1 MGYRIYIR
9 SPVTRSLLIFFAAI
23 CIWPANGSTETDKVP
38 DEIINQAA
46 SAGKV
51 LVLVGLNVPWT
62 LEGTLTENE
71 VVTQRRA
78 IGSARNDLL
87 TQLSGTD
94 FRIVRVYDSI
104 PGIALEV
111 GNDALAVL
119 RRSNNVSNVLPDRP
133 ANPAVSPVEVE
144 RNSTKT
150 PSKDPPVNSGVVPN
164 ELFIEA
170 TKTGAVL
177 VLVGLKTPWS
187 PEGPLSKERVAA
199 QRGAIAAA
207 QNYLLTELGDTEYR
221 ITRRYRAIP
230 GIALEVGLEALKVLA
245 RSVAVTNVLR
255 DRPAISAR

>member
-1 MGYRIYIR
+1 MGYRINTR
-9 SPVTRSLLIFFAAI
+9 FPVLVFVAAF
-23 CIWPANGSTETDKVP
+23 CIWPAIASAETDKVP
-38 DEIINQAA
+38 DEIIEQAA

-62 LEGTLTENE
+62 MEGTLTDNE
-71 VVTQRRA
+71 IVNQRRS
-78 IGSARNDLL
+78 IGSAQNDLL

-94 FRIVRVYDSI
+94 FRVIRVYDSI

-111 GNDALAVL
+111 GNEALAVL
-119 RRSNNVSNVLPDRP
+119 RKSTSVSNVLPDRP
-133 ANPAVSPVEVE
+133 TNPALSPGEIE
-144 RNSTKT
+144 GTSTKG
-150 PSKDPPVNSGVVPN
+150 SGKDQPGNPGVVPI

-170 TKTGAVL
+170 MKSGAVL

-187 PEGPLSKERVAA
+187 PEGRLSKEMVAA

-207 QNYLLTELGDTEYR
+207 QNYLLTELGDTDYR

-230 GIALEVGLEALKVLA
+230 GIALEVGLDALKVLA
-245 RSVAVTNVLR
+245 RSVAVTNVLH

>member
-1 MGYRIYIR
+1 MGYRIYTR
-9 SPVTRSLLIFFAAI
+9 SPAKRLLLIIVAAI
-23 CIWPANGSTETDKVP
+23 CIWPAIASTTDKVP
-38 DEIINQAA
+38 DEIVNQAA

-62 LEGTLTENE
+62 MEGMLTENE
-71 VVTQRRA
+71 IVTQRRA
-78 IGSARNDLL
+78 IESAQNGLL
-87 TQLSGTD
+87 TQLSGTE

-119 RRSNNVSNVLPDRP
+119 RKSKTVSNVLPDRP
-133 ANPAVSPVEVE
+133 ANPAVSPGEIE
-144 RNSTKT
+144 GTSTKT
-150 PSKDPPVNSGVVPN
+150 PSKDPPVNPGVVPA

-170 TKTGAVL
+170 TNSGAVL

-187 PEGPLSKERVAA
+187 PEGPLSKEMVAA

-207 QNYLLTELGDTEYR
+207 QNYLLTELGNTEYR

-230 GIALEVGLEALKVLA
+230 GIALEVGLEALKILA

>member
-1 MGYRIYIR
+1 MGYRTYSR
-9 SPVTRSLLIFFAAI
+9 SGARRSLLVLVAAI
-23 CIWPANGSTETDKVP
+23 CIWPATVSSTDKVP
-38 DEIINQAA
+38 DEIVNQAA

-51 LVLVGLNVPWT
+51 LVLVGLNVPWNM
-62 LEGTLTENE
+62 EGALTENE
-71 VVTQRRA
+71 IVIQRRA
-78 IGSARNDLL
+78 IGSAQNDLL

-94 FRIVRVYDSI
+94 FRIVRVYDAI

-119 RRSNNVSNVLPDRP
+119 RQSNSVSNVLPDRP
-133 ANPAVSPVEVE
+133 INPAASPGEIE
-144 RNSTKT
+144 GTSTKT
-150 PSKDPPVNSGVVPN
+150 PAKAPPTNPGLVPT

-170 TKTGAVL
+170 MNSGSVL

-187 PEGPLSKERVAA
+187 PEGPLSKEMVAA

-230 GIALEVGLEALKVLA
+230 GIALEVGLDALNVLA
-245 RSVAVTNVLR
+245 GSVAVTNVLR

>member
-1 MGYRIYIR
+1 MGYRIYTR
-9 SPVTRSLLIFFAAI
+9 SPAKPLFLIIVAAI
-23 CIWPANGSTETDKVP
+23 CIWPAIASTTDKVP
-38 DEIINQAA
+38 DEIVNQAA

-62 LEGTLTENE
+62 MEGMLTENE
-71 VVTQRRA
+71 IVTQRRA
-78 IGSARNDLL
+78 IESAQNGLL
-87 TQLSGTD
+87 TQLSGTE

-119 RRSNNVSNVLPDRP
+119 RKSKNVSNVLPDRP
-133 ANPAVSPVEVE
+133 ANPAASPGEIE
-144 RNSTKT
+144 GTSTKT
-150 PSKDPPVNSGVVPN
+150 PSKDPPANPGVVPA

-170 TKTGAVL
+170 TNSGAVL

-187 PEGPLSKERVAA
+187 PEGPLSKEMVAA

-207 QNYLLTELGDTEYR
+207 QNYLLTELGNTEYR

-230 GIALEVGLEALKVLA
+230 GIALEVGLEALKILA